1 MSIFYSYSNN
11 NDISFELY
19 NKINEELIDEI
30 IDVDKSNNN
39 NQLFNKISNYIDNCN
54 IFVCDITP
62 DFIFNNNDQ
71 KLWYP
76 SETNNTIP
84 INYLKYFISPNVM
97 LELGY
102 YLKINKNNNLILL
115 CDKNKTGGK
124 SDLIPSMLR
133 GFYIHYYDSSD
144 QEEYKSII
152 ENINEIKNDYDNKE
166 WITFDYK
173 LSENFGTSILG
184 LLDIKPNEYIIRVN
198 KKNKISVILFL
209 NNYKKE
215 YNRVLNINNKILK
228 IKNKLICLCY
238 YKDVYDEIK
247 HLELIINHQFY

>member
-1 MSIFYSYSNN
+1 
-11 NDISFELY
+11 
-19 NKINEELIDEI
+19 
-30 IDVDKSNNN
+30 
-39 NQLFNKISNYIDNCN
+39 
-54 IFVCDITP
+54 
-62 DFIFNNNDQ
+62 
-71 KLWYP
+71 
-76 SETNNTIP
+76 
-84 INYLKYFISPNVM
+84 M

-115 CDKNKTGGK
+115 CDKNKTGEK

-144 QEEYKSII
+144 QENYKNII
-152 ENINEIKNDYDNKE
+152 DNINEIKNDYDNKE

-173 LSENFGTSILG
+173 LSENFGTSIIG
-184 LLDIKPNEYIIRVN
+184 LLDIKPNEYIIRIN

-228 IKNKLICLCY
+228 IKNKSICLSY

-247 HLELIINHQFY
+247 HLELIINHQYF